1 MESSHDSRTEGVGAV
16 TGEGPSQSIFSLV
29 IGVFTSPSATFA
41 EFSRRPQILIP
52 LILTVVIMAVT
63 GAISVKYSSMAQ
75 YEMMKTSTVL
85 PPAALEEM
93 RQDALNANPVTGAIA
108 PAAFVVVIGL
118 LAALVAWFL
127 GSFVFGGQAKFG
139 AVWAVC
145 LMGGLISVV
154 GGLIRLPMVFAKGS
168 IFVSL
173 GLAAILP
180 TKSFTSVLYS
190 ICYYLDVFAVWGI
203 IVTGIGYAA
212 IFGLT
217 KGKGVAVAAIT
228 SLIFIGLLIGLTAFG
243 LSMAG
248 VDITLV

>member
-1 MESSHDSRTEGVGAV
+1 MESSYDSKTEGVGAA
-16 TGEGPSQSIFSLV
+16 TGDGSSRSIFSLV
-29 IGVFTSPSATFA
+29 IGVFTSPSATFT

-52 LILTVVIMAVT
+52 LILTVVLMAVA
-63 GAISVKYSSMAQ
+63 GAVGVKYSSMAQ

-85 PPAALEEM
+85 PPAALEQM
-93 RQDALNANPVTGAIA
+93 RQDALDANPVTGAIA

-127 GSFVFGGQAKFG
+127 GSFVFGGQSKFG
-139 AVWAVC
+139 AVWAVG

-154 GGLIRLPMVFAKGS
+154 GGLIRLPMVFAKGT

-173 GLAAILP
+173 GLSAVLP

-190 ICYYLDVFAVWGI
+190 IFYYLDVFAVWGI

-212 IFGLT
+212 VFGLT
-217 KGKGVAVAAIT
+217 KGKGVALAAIT
-228 SLIFIGLLIGLTAFG
+228 TLLFVGLLIGMTVFG
-243 LSMAG
+243 MSMAG
-248 VDITLV
+248 VDITLI